1 MATGLLDLLSGKSDN
16 RCAYIY
22 RGDEVP
28 CLVGNRK
35 PGERCPFDKKEG
47 SLYCGHH
54 DPHRGDQKK
63 LDDRIAVRE
72 RIQDQ
77 VFDKSFDFTSMMNE
91 MRGTDPLPGEEFGLE
106 KYLFVLWVVAS
117 EESRKPK
124 TIEEVAVLLERSV
137 SQLRTWLRSPVL
149 KQVTDIERTRL
160 YMMNS
165 LYIDALLAEKAR
177 AGERWAIQ
185 LFLAQSPGG
194 KMGEIAE
201 AKVGKRGKQ
210 VGVKGVP
217 QKINIDG
224 PTRDIVQKL
233 SKTARIPGVRYEVKR
248 KTSYLRDEGQ
258 DDSDI
263 DTP

>member
-28 CLVGNRK
+28 CLIGNRK
-35 PGERCPFDKKEG
+35 PGERCQFDKKPG
-47 SLYCGHH
+47 ILYCGHH

-63 LDDRIAVRE
+63 LDDRMAVRE

-77 VFDKSFDFTSMMNE
+77 VFDKSFDFTTMMNE

-106 KYLFVLWVVAS
+106 KYLLVLWIVAS

-124 TIEEVAVLLERSV
+124 TIEELAVLLERSV

-165 LYIDALLAEKAR
+165 LYIDALLAERAR

-185 LFLAQSPGG
+185 LFLTQSPGG

-201 AKVGKRGKQ
+201 AKFGKRGKQ
-210 VGVKGVP
+210 AGVKGVP
-217 QKINIDG
+217 QKITVDG

-233 SKTARIPGVRYEVKR
+233 SKSAKLPGVRYDLNHKV
-248 KTSYLRDEGQ
+248 SYSRNIQ

-263 DTP
+263 DTK